1 VQVCNDEAAHDQI
14 NQNAQELGGANGALR
29 NQDSARTVP
38 SRLATRHIAAHDEMS
53 ERSALRSYLAIL
65 GVSAAV
71 VGIATGFAAG
81 IGKEQTCRSP

>member
-1 VQVCNDEAAHDQI
+1 
-14 NQNAQELGGANGALR
+14 
-29 NQDSARTVP
+29 
-38 SRLATRHIAAHDEMS
+38 MS

-81 IGKEQTCRSP
+81 IGKKQVLSLAVKSVCLSITAARDAP